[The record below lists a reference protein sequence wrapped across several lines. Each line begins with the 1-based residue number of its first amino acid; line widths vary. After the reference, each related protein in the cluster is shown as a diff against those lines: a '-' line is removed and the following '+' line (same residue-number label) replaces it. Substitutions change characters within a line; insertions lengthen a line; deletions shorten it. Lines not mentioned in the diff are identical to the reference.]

1 MTLTDITLPEVRVYT
16 QSAKFFRRG
25 EQDFVE
31 ISFIGAKDTLVE
43 KVAPVHMA
51 QFRNEWDAY
60 CDGRPAQRRDG
71 IALTELPGLDE
82 EKAESYFARNVHTLE
97 ELAALS
103 DAQCQGIGHGTLT
116 DRQGARKLVM
126 QRQLERRDR
135 MQRAVHEASAAIGP
149 KPAEAFAA
157 KSEIETVRSELAELR
172 MMMADLSGSLPRSF
186 PRKRESRK
194 ALGPR
199 VRGDERKRGE
209 AQPHQQETE

>member
-25 EQDFVE
+25 DQDFIE

-60 CDGRPAQRRDG
+60 CDGRPMQRRDG
-71 IALTELPGLDE
+71 ITLTELPGLDE
-82 EKAESYFARNVHTLE
+82 EKAASYIARNVHTLE

-135 MQRAVHEASAAIGP
+135 MQRAVHEATAAIGP
-149 KPAEAFAA
+149 KPAEQYAPRAD
-157 KSEIETVRSELAELR
+157 IEAVKGELAELR
-172 MMMADLSGSLPRSF
+172 QGIADLAAVVGTNTGRSGRSKAAAAK
-186 PRKRESRK
+186 RKG
-194 ALGPR
+194 A
-199 VRGDERKRGE
+199 V
-209 AQPHQQETE
+209 